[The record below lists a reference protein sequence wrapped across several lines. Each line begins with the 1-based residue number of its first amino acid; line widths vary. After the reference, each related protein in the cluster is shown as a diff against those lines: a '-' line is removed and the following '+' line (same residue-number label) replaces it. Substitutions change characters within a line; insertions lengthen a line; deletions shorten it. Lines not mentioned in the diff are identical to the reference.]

1 MFASVHVA
9 PDEVGDVV
17 EARLCVR
24 FLGEAFSLTE
34 NVDEGSRVLAIG
46 PGHRHHA
53 ALGMVARN
61 ACMIAVTAS
70 GASWVTR

>member
-1 MFASVHVA
+1 MLTCSSREVPGCEEVA
-9 PDEVGDVV
+9 N
-17 EARLCVR
+17 CVDD
-24 FLGEAFSLTE
+24 A
-34 NVDEGSRVLAIG
+34 LAIG

-61 ACMIAVTAS
+61 DCMIAVTAS